1 MESLFVIIIL
11 FALLGLLLQFIG
23 LLYYFFRGTENEEEH
38 KDTALQ
44 LLVYGTALLLG
55 SGVVCGIGVSFA

>member
-1 MESLFVIIIL
+1 M
-11 FALLGLLLQFIG
+11 QFIG